1 MMYKLDIIDDK
12 GFLFCVVKVQG
23 RDRLKQTLTKYE
35 KIQGLTVKVEKL

>member
-1 MMYKLDIIDDK
+1 MSYKLSMVDDK